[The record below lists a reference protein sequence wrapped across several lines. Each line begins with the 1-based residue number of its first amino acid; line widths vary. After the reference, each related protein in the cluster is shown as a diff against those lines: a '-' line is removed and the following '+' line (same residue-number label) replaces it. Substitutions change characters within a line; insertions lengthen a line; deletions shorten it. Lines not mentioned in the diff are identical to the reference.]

1 VTVFTRGRAGAQ
13 YLLYHTLYAEV
24 PPVTA
29 HGSLFLTLLDALYRA
44 YVELVLRNI
53 ARQANRPVDAAK
65 QAAE

>member
-1 VTVFTRGRAGAQ
+1 
-13 YLLYHTLYAEV
+13 
-24 PPVTA
+24 VTA

-53 ARQANRPVDAAK
+53 ARQANRPVVAAK